1 MTMVGFAFVK
11 PIVKSCRRSSVQEQ
25 VAKIQFALSYVSI
38 RTGHRVLLWTSMFS
52 IRNVMDM
59 DLCFPFIVINA
70 LLRKT
75 KTSASNSGLYICP
88 TNSQIYINITY
99 TFVVPFAMSIRFD
112 ISTSNTDVAM
122 PRSTAHHGRTS
133 AASRVCEHDCASK
146 RPLVSPSTA
155 LEAAL
160 RVELWN
166 ADLFNAK
173 FVSVN

>member
-1 MTMVGFAFVK
+1 
-11 PIVKSCRRSSVQEQ
+11 
-25 VAKIQFALSYVSI
+25 
-38 RTGHRVLLWTSMFS
+38 MFS
-52 IRNVMDM
+52 IHNVMDI
-59 DLCFPFIVINA
+59 DPCFPFIVINA

-75 KTSASNSGLYICP
+75 KTSASNSETL
-88 TNSQIYINITY
+88 SELHNITY
-99 TFVVPFAMSIRFD
+99 TFVVPVAMSIRFD

-155 LEAAL
+155 LEALL